1 MEFLGDDT
9 LLKGKKK
16 RNGNFNN
23 RFKSIDRHTYV
34 FIISLFVF
42 LFITVKLVFLQILD
56 HDYYN
61 ESSKSKSHKLV
72 EIAAPRGNIY
82 DARGQEFATSE
93 QRFALTY
100 TDTEDN
106 AKVFYET
113 MEQVFEILDKQ
124 GEKVND
130 DLPIKLNDAKNGVK
144 FQFNAQDDDGRKTL
158 ENLFKNDIGLGD
170 KFSKELFNKSYND
183 LTEAERATVKEKNLE
198 MSADDTYK
206 YLVET
211 LGVPTKYSLELQR
224 KFVVL
229 KNAIK
234 MQSYSGFKPVSIAS
248 ISNKDTAM
256 IFTEKLNLL
265 PGVAIDQITQRVYP
279 QKELGSSF
287 LGYISKIS
295 DDKYKEQGYDLS
307 SDYRGVSGVESAF
320 EDRLRG
326 SKGAKIVEVNR
337 SGKPIS
343 ELAKREPYPGQN
355 IYLTIDMNLQKAAED
370 KLNET
375 MKALQKDIG
384 NKSQNAT
391 RGATVALDVNTGK
404 VLAMASL
411 PGFDPND
418 FANPAGI
425 PTEKRNQYF
434 FGTGINDYEN
444 YAKAKG
450 WDKDYVSIG
459 GKSYNR
465 MELMFPKDSSGRR
478 VDIYDYFP
486 KPLLNYATSSIEP
499 PGSTFK
505 PFTALAGLSEGVIT
519 DSTIVNDP
527 GYYDDNENYR
537 QPFPDD
543 GVNGNVS
550 LYKAMEVSSNPY
562 FMETGKRLVEKY
574 DDSNQLKNAGIN
586 NKFDII
592 GKYVWPLG
600 LGVDPTDETPKNY
613 TGIEISE
620 NFGQVF
626 NFTSAKN
633 KTYTLVLDRLLQ
645 ELNKGEYTIDGKKY
659 TFPKIDLYKSD
670 NDSEEVANLKAVIK
684 DNLKEVLS
692 ADISRENKFTDI
704 IGTKI
709 KKQLE
714 ELVKADSKYSEI
726 TFKDDNIKNG
736 TEGDITKI
744 LEVIKKIFYWDG
756 YTPMVSKFNI
766 YNASIGQGDSNFTPL
781 QLASAFATLLNGGTR
796 YKVHLMDKA
805 TDSDGNLIYET
816 KPEVLDKIDIE
827 PEYLED
833 IKQSMKQVLTGTK
846 STAATTFKGL
856 GVSGG
861 AKTGSATFLEGGL
874 QEKLGRNAFAWFVN
888 FAPYDNP
895 EIVVVT
901 VIFDGHF
908 GRYAGPV
915 NRAITEEYFRL
926 KSITPQN

>member
-1 MEFLGDDT
+1 M
-9 LLKGKKK
+9 LKGKKK

-23 RFKSIDRHTYV
+23 RFKSIDRHTSV

-56 HDYYN
+56 HDYYD

-82 DARGQEFATSE
+82 DARGQEFATSV
-93 QRFALTY
+93 QSYVLTY

-113 MEQVFEILDKQ
+113 MEQVFDILNKQ
-124 GEKVND
+124 GEKIND
-130 DLPIKLNDAKNGVK
+130 DFPIKLNDAKDGVK
-144 FQFNAQDDDGRKTL
+144 FEFNAQDDEGRKTL
-158 ENLFKNDIGLGD
+158 ENLFKNDISLGD
-170 KFSKELFNKSYND
+170 KFAKELFDKSYSD
-183 LTEAERATVKEKNLE
+183 LNESERSSVREKNLE
-198 MSADDTYK
+198 MSAEDTYK
-206 YLVET
+206 YLVES
-211 LGVPTKYSLELQR
+211 LGVPAKYPLELQR

-248 ISNKDTAM
+248 NLKKDTAM

-295 DDKYKEQGYDLS
+295 EEKYKEQGYDLS
-307 SDYRGVSGVESAF
+307 SDYRGVSGVEAAF

-355 IYLTIDMNLQKAAED
+355 IYLTIDMNLQKKAEES
-370 KLNET
+370 LNDV
-375 MKALQKDIG
+375 MKSLRTLSG
-384 NKSQNAT
+384 NGSQNAT
-391 RGATVALDVNTGK
+391 RGATVALDVNTGS

-434 FGTGINDYEN
+434 FGTGANDYEN

-459 GKSYNR
+459 GKSYNK

-499 PGSTFK
+499 PGSIFK

-519 DSTIVNDP
+519 PGTIVNDTGWYHDGE
-527 GYYDDNENYR
+527 GYDQSFLASDAA
-537 QPFPDD
+537 
-543 GVNGNVS
+543 NGNVNLS
-550 LYKAMEVSSNPY
+550 SAMEVSSNPY
-562 FMETGKRLVEKY
+562 FMETSKRLVEKY
-574 DDSNQLKNAGIN
+574 NDSSALKSAGIN

-600 LGVDPTDETPKNY
+600 LGVDPTDENPKDY

-626 NFTSAKN
+626 NFTSMKN
-633 KTYTLVLDRLLQ
+633 KTYTLVLDKLLST
-645 ELNKGEYTIDGKKY
+645 LNSGTYTNKAKKY
-659 TFPKIDLYKSD
+659 NFQKVDLYKND
-670 NDSEEVANLKAVIK
+670 NDTSDVAKLKEEIKNNLKDI
-684 DNLKEVLS
+684 LS
-692 ADISRENKFTDI
+692 ADYSQGEKQDDI
-704 IGTKI
+704 IKVKI
-709 KKQLE
+709 KKQLQD
-714 ELVKADSKYSEI
+714 LIKADPKYSDV
-726 TFKDDNIKNG
+726 TFKDKG
-736 TEGDITKI
+736 GQTGEGDIGDI
-744 LEVIKKIFYWDG
+744 LEVIDIIFYWDG
-756 YTPMVSKFNI
+756 YKPMASKFNI

-781 QLASAFATLLNGGTR
+781 QMASAFATLLNGGTR
-796 YKVHLMDKA
+796 YKVHLLDKA
-805 TDSDGNLIYET
+805 TDSDGNLVYQT
-816 KPEVLDKIDIE
+816 QPEVLDKVEINQ
-827 PEYLED
+827 EYLED
-833 IKQSMKQVLTGTK
+833 IKDGMYDVINGPKGKNSGGLP
-846 STAATTFKGL
+846 FKGL
-856 GVSGG
+856 NVTTGG
-861 AKTGSATFLEGGL
+861 KTGSATFLEGGL
-874 QEKLGRNAFAWFVN
+874 QEQLGRNAFAWFVN
-888 FAPYDNP
+888 FAPYDKP

-901 VIFDGHF
+901 VIFDGHY

-915 NRAITEEYFRL
+915 NKAVTEEYFRL